1 MITTLLISL
10 LLQTSELTPEQEA
23 EAAVLMRE
31 IRCVVCDGQ
40 SIADS
45 DAPLAQDMRLF
56 VRTQIGAGADS
67 ESVRIAMSQRYGDEV
82 LLRPRLSAETL
93 PLYAAPF
100 LLLLAGA
107 LLIGLA
113 SRRR

>member
-1 MITTLLISL
+1 MIKVLLIGL
-10 LLQTSELTPEQEA
+10 LLQTTVLSPEQEA
-23 EAAVLMRE
+23 EAAALMRE

-40 SIADS
+40 SIGDS

-56 VRTQIGAGADS
+56 VRTQIGAGADP

-82 LLRPRLSAETL
+82 LLRPRLTAQTF
-93 PLYAAPF
+93 PLYAAPV
-100 LLLLAGA
+100 LLLIAGA